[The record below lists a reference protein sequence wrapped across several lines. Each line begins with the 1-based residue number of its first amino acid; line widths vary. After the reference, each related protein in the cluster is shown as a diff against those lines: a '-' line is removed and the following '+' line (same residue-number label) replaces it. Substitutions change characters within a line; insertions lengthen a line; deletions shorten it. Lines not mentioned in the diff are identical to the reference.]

1 MTTITRR
8 LKRLSGAR
16 LQEIL
21 AGVLFASPFVI
32 GVLAFWVG
40 PMLYSLFLVTQD
52 WNMLSPPEFV
62 GFENITRIFEDEL
75 VGLSLGNTAYYT
87 FIGVPLQLLLALIM
101 AIALN
106 QKLYGRALFRAIF
119 YLPAITPAVAS
130 AVVWRQ
136 IFNFEYGV
144 LNNFLGFFGIPGQK
158 WLYDP
163 QLARSAFI
171 MMSLWGVGPQM
182 VIFLA
187 GLQSVPV
194 ELLEAASIDGANA
207 WRRFWKVSI
216 PMISPVL
223 FFNLI
228 MGIIGSFQVFT
239 ASFIMTQGGPQNATL
254 FMVLKIYYEG
264 FRDFRMGYAAT
275 LAWMLFAIIMFF
287 TVLQFRLGQRWV
299 YYEGKV

>member
-1 MTTITRR
+1 MTTITQRV
-8 LKRLSGAR
+8 KRVSGAR
-16 LQEIL
+16 MQEIL
-21 AGVLFASPFVI
+21 AGLLFASPFMI

-40 PMLYSLFLVTQD
+40 PMLYSLFLITQD

-62 GFENITRIFEDEL
+62 GFENITRMLEDPL
-75 VGLSLGNTAYYT
+75 VGQALGNTAYYT
-87 FIGVPLQLLLALIM
+87 FIGVPLQLLLALIL

-144 LNNFLGFFGIPGQK
+144 LNNFLGTLGIEGQK
-158 WLYDP
+158 WLFDP
-163 QLARSAFI
+163 QLAKPAFI
-171 MMSLWGVGPQM
+171 MMSMWGVGPQM

-239 ASFIMTQGGPQNATL
+239 ASFIMTAGGPQNATL

-275 LAWMLFAIIMFF
+275 LAWVLFAIIMFF
-287 TVLQFRLGQRWV
+287 TVLQFRLGQQWV